1 MTDTP
6 RPQTALLQPHV
17 HGQTETMKAFILAGG
32 TGPTDLVL
40 GETPTPIPG
49 DGYVLVQNH
58 SIGLNPVDW
67 KVLGRI
73 GSTADKI
80 PGCDG
85 AGVVVAV
92 GPGQSADLLGKR
104 VAYHTHLVRNGSFA
118 QYTAVATRALMSIPD
133 NLDFSNAAAIP
144 CPALTAWLAAVK
156 LPRRPDSM
164 VLVSGAGGS
173 VGHYLVQF
181 LAEMGCQV
189 TTISHVRH
197 HARLRSLG
205 AADCLSDPSQAAA
218 GMYHAVIDSVGET
231 VAAALTPCLRANGHI
246 IAIQGRL
253 AAWPSPPFAQ
263 CWSMHEVAL
272 GALHAHGDDRDW
284 AELVA
289 AGNEI
294 LAKLADGRLI
304 GETLVVEDFDNLP
317 QHLAA
322 LKDRTFSGK
331 AIITMGHI
339 DG

>member
-1 MTDTP
+1 
-6 RPQTALLQPHV
+6 
-17 HGQTETMKAFILAGG
+17 MKAFILEGG
-32 TGPTDLVL
+32 TEPTDLVL
-40 GETPTPIPG
+40 SERPTPIPG
-49 DGYVLVQNH
+49 DGYVLVKNH

-73 GSTADKI
+73 GARADKI

-85 AGVVVAV
+85 AGIVVAV

-104 VAYHTHLVRNGSFA
+104 VAYHTHLIRDGSFA
-118 QYTAVATRALMSIPD
+118 EYTTVATRALMSIPD
-133 NLDFSNAAAIP
+133 ELDFSSAAAVP
-144 CPALTAWLAAVK
+144 CPALTAWLAAAK
-156 LPRRPDSM
+156 LPRRPGSM
-164 VLVSGAGGS
+164 ILVSGAGGS

-181 LAEMGCQV
+181 LAQTGCRV
-189 TTISHVRH
+189 TTVSHTRH

-205 AADCLSDPSQAAA
+205 SADCLSDASQAAA

-246 IAIQGRL
+246 IAIQGRF

-272 GALHAHGDDRDW
+272 GALHVHGDDRDW
-284 AELVA
+284 AELIV

-294 LAKLADGRLI
+294 LTKLADGRLV
-304 GETLVVEDFDNLP
+304 GETLVPEDFGALP

-322 LKDRTFSGK
+322 LKERSFSGK
-331 AIITMGHI
+331 AIIEMDHI
-339 DG
+339 HD